1 MPKISYIVNQAPVMC
16 TTCPLRWR
24 SAASDPDLILRA
36 LRIRILSGCV
46 GGFFIPKSGGTS
58 THKCAFCYFY
68 CIGLARPAKA

>member
-1 MPKISYIVNQAPVMC
+1 MPKIRAHKGYAPVIC

-46 GGFFIPKSGGTS
+46 RGFFMPKNRGTS
-58 THKCAFCYFY
+58 IHKCAFCYFSY
-68 CIGLARPAKA
+68 PRLACLAKA

>member
-1 MPKISYIVNQAPVMC
+1 MPKNGYLGNWVPVIC

-36 LRIRILSGCV
+36 LGILDFSGCV
-46 GGFFIPKSGGTS
+46 GGLFLPKNRDTS
-58 THKCAFCYFY
+58 IHKCAFCYFY